1 MLSMLVVR
9 INIRSFFQKNKMA
22 SVQQLEKLHQIE
34 RIFHVENSLEAA
46 VAGERVRGIIS
57 RTEQIMKQRA
67 FLREERRR
75 LRVLSE
81 RLEERKRALI
91 FMEQKDWIPL
101 QLQPPVEGENKI
113 DLRIKLN
120 IGGLIFEVES
130 SILSR
135 DKESLL
141 ASLNS
146 EHPLVSPDVNGIYTF
161 DRDWWLFRFILN
173 FLRDGVLPDDRG
185 LLAQLYK
192 ESSFWKLTEM
202 QHAIEQ
208 QKLHLPKSK
217 ISPSK
222 KTNIDESNKVKK
234 WWEKQPNWW
243 ASVIHETNK
252 SKEISKAKAGKD
264 WWTASEYKGRDFSA
278 KSLSNI
284 ETSSSSLPGT
294 TASKL
299 KPTTTNPTSYSITE
313 GTWSNSS
320 ENIKTQP
327 SATGQDPHSLSKLP
341 DPYSFVVPR

>member
-1 MLSMLVVR
+1 
-9 INIRSFFQKNKMA
+9 MA

-81 RLEERKRALI
+81 RLEERKRALL

-101 QLQPPVEGENKI
+101 QLQPPLEGGENKI
-113 DLRIKLN
+113 ESRIKLN
-120 IGGLIFEVES
+120 IGGLVFEVEAS
-130 SILSR
+130 MLSR

-146 EHPLVSPDVNGIYTF
+146 EDSLISPDVNGIYTF

-208 QKLHLPKSK
+208 QKLHLPKTK
-217 ISPSK
+217 IKSPNNNNNKNSP
-222 KTNIDESNKVKK
+222 NLDETKKVKK

-243 ASVIHETNK
+243 ASVIQETNK
-252 SKEISKAKAGKD
+252 SKEISKAKAAKD
-264 WWTASEYKGRDFSA
+264 WWTASEYQGKDFSS
-278 KSLSNI
+278 KSLSKI
-284 ETSSSSLPGT
+284 ETSSSSIV
-294 TASKL
+294 A
-299 KPTTTNPTSYSITE
+299 TTTTSSNLASATANATTFSNTE
-313 GTWSNSS
+313 GTWSNSIN
-320 ENIKTQP
+320 NIKQQP
-327 SATGQDPHSLSKLP
+327 STGTQDPYSLSKLP